1 MGRHNRWIKDP
12 SRAGEKIL
20 HRSFKQARQF
30 LHQRSQRLKMKA
42 EKVARREAQAAR
54 QAAEAQAAREAIA
67 APEME
72 IEEGIYNISL

>member
-1 MGRHNRWIKDP
+1 
-12 SRAGEKIL
+12 
-20 HRSFKQARQF
+20 
-30 LHQRSQRLKMKA
+30 MKA